1 MLLRSAIPVVLM
13 LANAGVAA
21 QEMHSEEPAMPSF
34 VPFGEVRLRYEE
46 TRDIPGRVDD
56 IHRGRGRARI
66 GMRYHGLE
74 AWEFGG
80 AFELALGSDDN
91 ADNRRNKDN
100 ERSDHANIDQ
110 LYARYRF
117 SEASELLLGKA
128 ELPLQLSPLLWD
140 EDHRPIGA
148 SVNVQVAS
156 GDFNA
161 WSLAAG
167 YFAPDHLYDDHSRLA
182 AVQLGYHF
190 QQGAPNGA
198 SALLS
203 YLAFSDLDR
212 LVQQGLGRTNRR
224 TPRQFISNYRLLDLQ
239 LSARTEVGGWP
250 FVGRIDL
257 VRNTAADDLNHGG
270 RASLV
275 LGDAHDGG
283 FEFGFAYQRAERDA
297 VLSAFADDD
306 WWFQSFARGGM
317 PWVGYGFNE
326 HLRIRMAGFHE
337 RRDAFSRYTDRY
349 LVDLTAQW

>member
-1 MLLRSAIPVVLM
+1 MLVRSVISVMLVLT
-13 LANAGVAA
+13 NTGVAA
-21 QEMHSEEPAMPSF
+21 QEMLSEDAAMPSF

-46 TRDIPGRVDD
+46 TTDIPARADD

-66 GMRYHGLE
+66 GTRYFGLE
-74 AWEFGG
+74 GWEFGG

-117 SEASELLLGKA
+117 SESSELLLGKA
-128 ELPLQLSPLLWD
+128 ELPFQLSPLLWD
-140 EDHRPIGA
+140 EDFRPIGA
-148 SVNVQVAS
+148 SVNIQLAS
-156 GDFNA
+156 GDFNE

-167 YFAPDHLYDDHSRLA
+167 YFTPDHLYDDNSRLA

-224 TPRQFISNYRLLDLQ
+224 TAREFVSDYRLLDLQ
-239 LSARTEVGGWP
+239 LAARTEVGGWP
-250 FVGRIDL
+250 LVGRIDV
-257 VRNTAADDLNHGG
+257 VRNTAADDLNNGG

-275 LGDAHDGG
+275 LGDARDGG

-317 PWVGYGFNE
+317 PWLAYGFNE
-326 HLRIRMAGFHE
+326 NWRVRMAGFHE
-337 RRDAFSRYTDRY
+337 RRDALSRYTDRY

>member
-1 MLLRSAIPVVLM
+1 MLARNSVCVLLM
-13 LANAGVAA
+13 LASAGVSA
-21 QEMHSEEPAMPSF
+21 QEMLSEEQSMPNF

-46 TRDIPGRVDD
+46 TRDIPGRADN
-56 IHRGRGRARI
+56 IYRGRGRARI
-66 GMRYHGLE
+66 GMRYHALE

-91 ADNRRNKDN
+91 AGNRRNKDN
-100 ERSDHANIDQ
+100 ERSDDANIDQ

-128 ELPLQLSPLLWD
+128 ELPMQLSPLLWD
-140 EDHRPIGA
+140 EDLRPIGA
-148 SVNVQVAS
+148 SVNAQVAS

-167 YFAPDHLYDDHSRLA
+167 YFAVDHLYDDNSRLA
-182 AVQLGYHF
+182 ALQLGYHF
-190 QQGAPNGA
+190 QQGAPTGA

-203 YLAFSDLDR
+203 YLAFSDLDS

-224 TPRQFISNYRLLDLQ
+224 TTRQFISDYRLLDLQ

-250 FVGRIDL
+250 LVARVDA
-257 VRNTAADDLNHGG
+257 VRNTAADDLNNGG

-275 LGDAHDGG
+275 LGDARDGG

-297 VLSAFADDD
+297 VLSAVADDD

-326 HLRIRMAGFHE
+326 NWRVRMAGFHE
-337 RRDAFSRYTDRY
+337 RRDALSRYTDRY